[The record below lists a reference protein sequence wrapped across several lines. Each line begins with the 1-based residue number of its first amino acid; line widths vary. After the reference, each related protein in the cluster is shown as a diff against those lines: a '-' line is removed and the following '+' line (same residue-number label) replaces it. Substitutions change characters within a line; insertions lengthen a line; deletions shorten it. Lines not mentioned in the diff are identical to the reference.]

1 MSDRT
6 PIAAKT
12 ASRSSSMDP
21 KTERDALHLRME
33 IDRLALLLDQV
44 KRQSDQIQAAA
55 DAIGHK
61 LNLD

>member
-1 MSDRT
+1 MSDRR

-12 ASRSSSMDP
+12 TSRASSLDP

-44 KRQSDQIQAAA
+44 KRQSDQIQAVA